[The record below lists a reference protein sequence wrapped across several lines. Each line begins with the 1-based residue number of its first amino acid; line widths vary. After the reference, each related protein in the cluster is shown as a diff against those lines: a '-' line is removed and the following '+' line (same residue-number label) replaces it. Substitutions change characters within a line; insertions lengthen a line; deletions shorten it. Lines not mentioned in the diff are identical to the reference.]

1 MFTGKKVLVI
11 GLAKSG
17 KAAIRLLHK
26 LNATIT
32 VNEAKEIKDIPEY
45 QQYLDMGIEMVTG
58 SHPTELF

>member
-45 QQYLDMGIEMVTG
+45 QQYLDMGIEW
-58 SHPTELF
+58 